1 VIFDLD
7 GLGGATFMSDD
18 EELAAAVVA
27 AAAHYDADIFLY
39 SATIDHSGFGKLVGC
54 FPSDRRNNA
63 VLILTTNGGLA
74 NSAYQIAR
82 FFQNHYKTFSVFIPA
97 FCKSAGTM
105 VALGAHRLIM
115 GPFSELGPLDVQLYE
130 RDEIGARKS
139 GLLSHSAFEALKREA
154 FELYEHVLLS
164 IKQRSSDNISFSL
177 ASDVSSEMA
186 SRLLAPIYEQ
196 ISPNVLGSDYRDL
209 RVAIEYGRRLA
220 AVSSN
225 IEMQSIVWLTEHYPS
240 HDFIIDKS
248 EAEQLFNVVDSPDG
262 SLFELI
268 RHIPDYVFVER
279 EEGAVIW
286 LNEAIKV
293 PEDGENEDASE
304 ETISPEKGGMA
315 GSSRAV
321 RKRPSRK
328 KRPGETVG
336 ADQA

>member
-1 VIFDLD
+1 
-7 GLGGATFMSDD
+7 MSDD
-18 EELAAAVVA
+18 EDLAAAVA
-27 AAAHYDADIFLY
+27 TAAAHYDADIFLY
-39 SATIDHSGFGKLVGC
+39 SATIDHGGLGKLVGC
-54 FPSDRRNNA
+54 FPTDRQNNA
-63 VLILTTNGGLA
+63 LLILTTNGGLA

-154 FELYEHVLLS
+154 FDLYEHVLLS

-177 ASDVSSEMA
+177 ASDVSSEIA

-220 AVSSN
+220 AVSNN
-225 IEMQSIVWLTEHYPS
+225 IETQAIVWLTEHYPS
-240 HDFIIDKS
+240 HDFIIDKN

-268 RHIPDYVFVER
+268 RHLSDYVFVER

-293 PEDGENEDASE
+293 SEGSENENSSE
-304 ETISPEKGGMA
+304 EAIAPEEGELVDRP
-315 GSSRAV
+315 RAV
-321 RKRPSRK
+321 RKRPRGK
-328 KRPGETVG
+328 KRPGEAAGTDE
-336 ADQA
+336 A